1 MNLLL
6 CSYNNY
12 YNRIVKK
19 LDTVNEYRGATVPL
33 FVDISD
39 VNFNPADGVST
50 TIVVGKGTGSFLNW

>member
-19 LDTVNEYRGATVPL
+19 LDTVDAYRAATTPL
-33 FVDISD
+33 FIDLTD
-39 VNFNPADGVST
+39 VNFNPADGVT
-50 TIVVGKGTGSFLNW
+50 TKHIVG